1 LPKSGLRALAFICW
15 GVVKWQDTGFWF
27 LHSEVRILP
36 PQPTLPNRSGVQK
49 VTTKK
54 YNFCIFAGNS
64 NPDLADNIG
73 EYLDMPLCG
82 AVVKR
87 FSDGEIQIEINEN
100 VRTKDVFILQSTCD
114 PVNDNLVELLLMVDA
129 LKRASARRIT
139 AVIPYYGY
147 ARQDKKVAPRVPISA
162 KLVADLLTTAGATRV
177 ITMDLHAGQIQGFFN
192 IPVDNLYAAPVLLDY
207 IKANFS
213 NEGLVIVSPDAGGVE
228 RARAFAKRLNAG
240 LAIIDKRRSAPNQ
253 AKAMAVI
260 GDVKDKTVIIQD
272 DMIDTAGTLTEA
284 VNAIVERGAREV
296 HACCAHPVLS
306 GPALERINS
315 SPITSIVCTD
325 SIPLNAK
332 AATCNKIKV
341 LSISSLVGEA
351 IIRSYTGDSV
361 TSLFV

>member
-1 LPKSGLRALAFICW
+1 
-15 GVVKWQDTGFWF
+15 
-27 LHSEVRILP
+27 
-36 PQPTLPNRSGVQK
+36 

-54 YNFCIFAGNS
+54 QKFCVFTGNS
-64 NPDLADNIG
+64 NPDLESKIV
-73 EYLDMPLCG
+73 EYLGMPLCG

-87 FSDGEIQIEINEN
+87 FSDGEIQIEIDEN
-100 VRTKDVFILQSTCD
+100 VRAKDVFVIQSTCH

-162 KLVADLLTTAGATRV
+162 KLIADLLTTAGATRV

-192 IPVDNLYAAPVLLDY
+192 IPVDNLYAAPVLLEY
-207 IKANFS
+207 IKSNF

-240 LAIIDKRRSAPNQ
+240 LAIVDKRRSAPNK

-260 GDVKDKTVIIQD
+260 GDVANKTVVIQD

-284 VNAIVERGAREV
+284 VNAIIERGAREV
-296 HACCAHPVLS
+296 HACCAHAVLS
-306 GPALERINS
+306 GPAVDRINA
-315 SPITSIVCTD
+315 SPITSVVCTD
-325 SIPLNAK
+325 TIPLNEK
-332 AATCNKIKV
+332 AAACSKIKV